1 MVNGDGSKS
10 MRVGF
15 IGLGN
20 VGGKL
25 AGSLLRNGYDL
36 TVRDLSEA
44 SAAVLLDDGAV
55 WADSGAEVAEK
66 SDVVITCLPSPVA
79 SAQVMEEE
87 NGVIEGLS
95 EGKIWIEMSSSD
107 EEEVCRVGQLVEA
120 RGAFALDSPVS
131 GGCHRAATGNISIFT
146 GGTRE
151 AFELVLPILKVIGR
165 KILHTGRLG
174 SASVLKVATNYLAG
188 VQLMSTGEA
197 FMVAKRAGIDLA
209 VAYDAI
215 RISSGNSFVH
225 ETEGQLILNG
235 SYAVD
240 FTMDLEHKDL
250 ALFDELGKKHEIP
263 LELSPVA
270 VGIIRDGLERYG
282 PRAWSSMV
290 VKRLEDDCGT
300 DLRAPG
306 FPEFLVDEEPEG
318 EGAELVVENRTGS
331 IRDRP

>member
-1 MVNGDGSKS
+1 

-131 GGCHRAATGNISIFT
+131 GGCHRAVTGNISIFT

-151 AFELVLPILKVIGR
+151 AFQLVLLILKVIGR

-188 VQLMSTGEA
+188 VQLISTGEA

-250 ALFDELGKKHEIP
+250 ALFDELGRKHEIP

>member
-1 MVNGDGSKS
+1 

-20 VGGKL
+20 VDGKL
-25 AGSLLRNGYDL
+25 AGSLLHNGYDL
-36 TVRDLSEA
+36 TVRDLNEA

-146 GGTRE
+146 G
-151 AFELVLPILKVIGR
+151 A
-165 KILHTGRLG
+165 
-174 SASVLKVATNYLAG
+174 
-188 VQLMSTGEA
+188 
-197 FMVAKRAGIDLA
+197 
-209 VAYDAI
+209 
-215 RISSGNSFVH
+215 
-225 ETEGQLILNG
+225 
-235 SYAVD
+235 
-240 FTMDLEHKDL
+240 
-250 ALFDELGKKHEIP
+250 
-263 LELSPVA
+263 
-270 VGIIRDGLERYG
+270 LERCLNWFCLSLKLSAERFCTPG
-282 PRAWSSMV
+282 DWDQP
-290 VKRLEDDCGT
+290 LF
-300 DLRAPG
+300 LR
-306 FPEFLVDEEPEG
+306 
-318 EGAELVVENRTGS
+318 
-331 IRDRP
+331 